1 MTGLLQQTAENPELA
16 AVRLL
21 RPALDQHSLRVLLL
35 HGLASSGT
43 VWQDLDREAAPDC
56 ALWTAELPWRA
67 DGSTAWAQHPDVG
80 AYAARALNAVPG
92 GADVVIAHSFAATV
106 LLDHLGQ
113 VGTQGTAIRGIV
125 LVSPFYRDH
134 AEDFDWATISYY
146 LNDFARILAEGI
158 RIRAGGRLD
167 PDRQYDMALRVQD
180 RIGPYGWVRFFET
193 YLRTPQLRLDR
204 IVVPCLIISGA
215 QDIAASPADARAL
228 ASALPFARA
237 RVHIIQDCGHFPMTE
252 RAEAFG
258 ALVNDFLVSVNEH
271 RSPTR

>member
-1 MTGLLQQTAENPELA
+1 
-16 AVRLL
+16 
-21 RPALDQHSLRVLLL
+21 
-35 HGLASSGT
+35 
-43 VWQDLDREAAPDC
+43 
-56 ALWTAELPWRA
+56 
-67 DGSTAWAQHPDVG
+67 
-80 AYAARALNAVPG
+80 
-92 GADVVIAHSFAATV
+92 
-106 LLDHLGQ
+106 
-113 VGTQGTAIRGIV
+113 
-125 LVSPFYRDH
+125 
-134 AEDFDWATISYY
+134 
-146 LNDFARILAEGI
+146 
-158 RIRAGGRLD
+158 
-167 PDRQYDMALRVQD
+167 MALRVQD